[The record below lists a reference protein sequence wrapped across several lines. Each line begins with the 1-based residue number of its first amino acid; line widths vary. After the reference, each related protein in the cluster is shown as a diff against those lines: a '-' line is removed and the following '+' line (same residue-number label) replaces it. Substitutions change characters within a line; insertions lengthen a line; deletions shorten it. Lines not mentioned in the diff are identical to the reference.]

1 MNEHQESIIRCA
13 YLDLIGAQQ
22 AHDQDDIE
30 AHDWKAHA
38 LTIEELLQA
47 FPFLENAVDDI

>member
-1 MNEHQESIIRCA
+1 MTGQQESIIRCA

-30 AHDWKAHA
+30 AHDWRAHA
-38 LTIEELLQA
+38 LTIEELLQE
-47 FPFLENAVDDI
+47 FPFLAEE